1 MKIYIYDTE
10 NNEYLYEVEA
20 QIDPLASSKSET
32 IYLMPPNATQIAPK
46 EPKAGYANIFNNG
59 KWEQIRDERGKTY
72 YDNDNNTIIITEL
85 GQEKGL
91 NKEPKVDEK
100 AKQLAEIEAETAECE
115 NYIRH
120 ALIIGNNA
128 VLENLR
134 AEYKELIIQR
144 EGLK

>member
-1 MKIYIYDTE
+1 MKYYKNKDNEIYA
-10 NNEYLYEVEA
+10 YEEVIKDELIAQKVKELGLTPISDDEA
-20 QIDPLASSKSET
+20 NKLLASK
-32 IYLMPPNATQIAPK
+32 I
-46 EPKAGYANIFNNG
+46 
-59 KWEQIRDERGKTY
+59 
-72 YDNDNNTIIITEL
+72 
-85 GQEKGL
+85 
-91 NKEPKVDEK
+91 DEK
-100 AKQLAEIEAETAECE
+100 TKQLAEIEAEITECE